1 MSFPVTEHS
10 TKREHAVILVEDNHT
25 PSISSKSF
33 FKIIENYICLTI
45 NRCIPTAYFPTLY
58 PTSPSS
64 FTIP

>member
-33 FKIIENYICLTI
+33 FKIIENYIVRVAQWELT
-45 NRCIPTAYFPTLY
+45 
-58 PTSPSS
+58 
-64 FTIP
+64 